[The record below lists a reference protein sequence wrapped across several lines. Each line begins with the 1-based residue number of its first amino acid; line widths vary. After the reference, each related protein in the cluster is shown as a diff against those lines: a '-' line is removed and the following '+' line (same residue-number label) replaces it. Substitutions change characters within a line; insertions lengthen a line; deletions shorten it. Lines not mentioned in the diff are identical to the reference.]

1 MSILKDLCY
10 LGLTLCSIYAFY
22 HIIKVVVFP
31 NILNLFTK
39 VKETNPD
46 WLAGKLR
53 SQYYGFNDID
63 FIICECPIYNAP
75 RFRLTKDMSRIQF
88 LVPTGMTV
96 WDREKLAKIALI
108 GKIKIRYDVDTSFNK
123 PIEWLSILCY
133 MLDGGDINISE
144 TKWVENKNS

>member
-1 MSILKDLCY
+1 MSLKDLCY
-10 LGLTLCSIYAFY
+10 LGLSLCSIYALY
-22 HIIKVVVFP
+22 NIVKVYIFP
-31 NILNLFTK
+31 KLLDLLTT

-46 WLAGKLR
+46 WLANRLR

-63 FIICECPIYNAP
+63 FIICECPIWNIP
-75 RFRLTKDMSRIQF
+75 RFRMDKNTKRLQLLIPDDVS
-88 LVPTGMTV
+88 V
-96 WDREKLAKIALI
+96 WNREKIAKIALI
-108 GKIKIRYDVDTSFNK
+108 GKIRIRYEINPSTDK